1 MKKLTILFA
10 ALLATSASFA
20 QNLSLD
26 EQADAIIAEMTLEE
40 KVSQMVNGAKGIER
54 LDIKPYDWWNE
65 ALHGVARNGR
75 ATIFPQAL
83 ALAATFDEALIEEVA
98 SAISDEARAKYNL
111 AQAAENYSIY
121 TGLTFWSPNVNLF
134 RDPRWGRGQ
143 ETYGEDPYLTGKI
156 GVAFVK
162 GMQGDDPRY
171 LKTAACA
178 KHYAVHSGPEALRH
192 HFDANPTKKDLFE
205 TYLPAFE
212 MLVKEGKVEAV
223 MGAYNR
229 VYGESASASPYLL
242 TDILR
247 KRWGFEGHILSD
259 CGAVADIYK
268 GHGIAKDAAEAAAIA
283 LNSGLNL
290 NCGSTYLS
298 LTTAVERGLVT
309 EEQIDVAF
317 KKLVLTKLKL
327 GLFGDNSE
335 NPYNDLGAEV
345 ICSDENL
352 ELARKAARN
361 SMVLVSNKNNA
372 LPLRKD
378 LKSLGITGAYAA
390 DGYVLMGNYNGIS
403 NNLVTFVEG
412 LVDKVDISCRVGY
425 TPGIQ
430 PGCANVNPHCWIE
443 GEVTGAEACIVSIG
457 LTAMFEGEEGA
468 AIASVDVGDNLTMAI
483 PAHQIQYLKDVRAR
497 CKGKVIAVVSG
508 CSGMDLREVEANADA
523 VILSWYPGQE
533 GGNALADVIF
543 GDVAPSGRL
552 PITFPMSVEQLPD
565 FESYDMAGR
574 TYRYMTQ
581 KPMYTF
587 GYGLSYTTFDYS
599 NLEVVNQPKKRSK
612 FEDVTLKFT
621 LTNSGDYDADEVVQ
635 TYVTIPGA
643 GEVNP
648 LSSLVGFERVSLKA
662 GESKEVEVVVSKEQ
676 MMAINEA
683 GMKQLLAGDYSIKI
697 GNASP
702 SERSAELGGKW
713 LETTFNIS
721 SKNLITF

>member
-1 MKKLTILFA
+1 
-10 ALLATSASFA
+10 
-20 QNLSLD
+20 
-26 EQADAIIAEMTLEE
+26 
-40 KVSQMVNGAKGIER
+40 MVNGSKGIDR
-54 LDIKPYDWWNE
+54 LGIKPYDWWNE

-75 ATIFPQAL
+75 ATIFPQSL
-83 ALAATFDEALIEEVA
+83 ALAATFDESLIEEVA
-98 SAISDEARAKYNL
+98 SAISDEARAKFNL
-111 AQAAENYSIY
+111 AQAAENYAIY
-121 TGLTFWSPNVNLF
+121 TGLTFWSPNVNIF

-192 HFDANPTKKDLFE
+192 HFDANPTKKDLYE

-212 MLVKEGKVEAV
+212 MLVKEGNVEAV

-229 VYGESASASPYLL
+229 VYGESASASKLLL

-259 CGAVADIYK
+259 CGAVADIYR

-283 LNSGLNL
+283 LNNSLDL
-290 NCGSTYLS
+290 NCGTTFLS
-298 LTTAVERGLVT
+298 LTTSVERGLVT
-309 EEQIDVAF
+309 EAQIDAAL

-327 GLFGDNSE
+327 GLLGDNSA
-335 NPYNDLGAEV
+335 NPYNKLGAEV
-345 ICSDENL
+345 ICSEKNL
-352 ELARKAARN
+352 ALARKASQN
-361 SMVLVSNKNNA
+361 SIVLVSNKNNT

-378 LKSLGITGAYAA
+378 LKSLGITGAYAS
-390 DGYVLMGNYNGIS
+390 DGYVLMGNYNGIT

-425 TPGIQ
+425 GPGIMPATPNINPQ
-430 PGCANVNPHCWIE
+430 SWIDGCDGDVDA
-443 GEVTGAEACIVSIG
+443 TIVSIG
-457 LTAMFEGEEGA
+457 LSPMFEGEEGA
-468 AIASVDVGDNLTMAI
+468 AIASLDIGDNLSMAI
-483 PAHQIQYLKDVRAR
+483 PKHQIEYLRKVKERAENE
-497 CKGKVIAVVSG
+497 VIAVVTG
-508 CSGMDLREVEANADA
+508 CSGMDLREVEEIADA
-523 VILSWYPGQE
+523 VLLVWYPGQE
-533 GGNALADVIF
+533 GGHALADVIF
-543 GDVAPSGRL
+543 GDVSPSGRL

-574 TYRYMTQ
+574 TYRYMMD

-599 NLEVVNQPKKRSK
+599 NLEVVNQPKRKNSK
-612 FEDVTLKFT
+612 FDDITLRFT
-621 LTNSGDYDADEVVQ
+621 LTNSGKYAADEVVQ
-635 TYVTIPGA
+635 TYVSIPGA
-643 GEVNP
+643 GEANP
-648 LSSLVGFERVSLKA
+648 ISSLVGFERVSLAA
-662 GESKEVEVVVSKEQ
+662 GESKQVEVVVAKDQ
-676 MMAINEA
+676 LNAITEA
-683 GMKQLLAGDYSIKI
+683 GMELLQQGSYTIKV

-713 LETTFNIS
+713 LETSFELN
-721 SKNLITF
+721 KKGLITF